1 MKSWK
6 IWCVV
11 AAFLLPMSAF
21 ALTDDEQVEF
31 TSAVV
36 EGNVA
41 VVTKYLDEGKV
52 NVNDK
57 FFAWTPLLSAASR
70 NQITVVKVL
79 VDRGAD
85 INYKHPILKMTSVAF
100 ATYDGNTE
108 LLEYLLQKGADP
120 NIKMRGGVS
129 LLRVAKDEG
138 KPDVAAILVK
148 YGAKD
153 DGCQD
158 EKCF

>member
-6 IWCVV
+6 IWCVA

-52 NVNDK
+52 SVNDK

-70 NQITVVKVL
+70 NQIEVVKVL
-79 VDRGAD
+79 VARGAD

-100 ATYDGNTE
+100 ATYDGNTV

-129 LLRVAKDEG
+129 LLRVAKDEA

-153 DGCQD
+153 DGCQE

>member
-1 MKSWK
+1 MKLFKLW
-6 IWCVV
+6 ILAVLC
-11 AAFLLPMSAF
+11 FLPVSVF

-31 TSAVV
+31 SSAVV

-41 VVTKYLDEGKV
+41 VVKKYLDEGKV

-57 FFAWTPLLSAASR
+57 FFAWSPLLSASSK
-70 NQITVVKVL
+70 NQLEMAKFL
-79 VDRGAD
+79 VERGAD

-100 ATYDGNTE
+100 ATTDAHNE

-120 NIKMRGGVS
+120 NIKMRGDVS
-129 LLRVAKDEG
+129 LVRVARDSGYDKT
-138 KPDVAAILVK
+138 VAILLK

-153 DGCQD
+153 DGCKD